1 MGFRFRRLFRKE
13 PFHLTLSKSGI
24 GWSVGFPGVRYGIG
38 GNGRRYISIGIPGT
52 GLYWFKYLPR
62 FRKASPSLPPPVP
75 AQHPPTLPQPPQ
87 TLPPAAPASS
97 SATAKPQR
105 PWWMQRP

>member
-24 GWSVGFPGVRYGIG
+24 GWSVGFPGVRYGVG
-38 GNGRRYISIGIPGT
+38 GNGRRYVSIGIPGT

-62 FRKASPSLPPPVP
+62 FRRSSPSLPPPASPQSV
-75 AQHPPTLPQPPQ
+75 PTLPQSQPQQTPP
-87 TLPPAAPASS
+87 PPTPASS
-97 SATAKPQR
+97 SP
-105 PWWMQRP
+105 P

>member
-24 GWSVGFPGVRYGIG
+24 GWSVGFPGVRYGVG

-52 GLYWFKYLPR
+52 GFYWFKYLPR
-62 FRKASPSLPPPVP
+62 FRKSSQLQAPPTVQTPPPLPP
-75 AQHPPTLPQPPQ
+75 TPQPP
-87 TLPPAAPASS
+87 PPTPIAPQSS
-97 SATAKPQR
+97 NTSQP
-105 PWWMQRP
+105 PWWMQ